1 MSFKISCL
9 LFARNK
15 NSQILLLQRKKAPNK
30 GLWSPPGGKL
40 EMSLGESPVECAKR
54 ESFEEM
60 GLELHDRDLQLFG
73 YVSEKNYEGNGH
85 WLMFLFEIIPPSPT
99 YQVQSMRE
107 HFNFF
112 PEPRLTVSR
121 FPLQIISW
129 FGLSMTK
136 EGSGSGVFVL
146 ILMTKALKLGLKPD
160 LFQRII
166 TNDPWKDF
174 ITTLI

>member
-85 WLMFLFEIIPPSPT
+85 WLMFLFEIIPPLPDLPGSINEGT
-99 YQVQSMRE
+99 FQ
-107 HFNFF
+107 FF
-112 PEPRLTVSR
+112 SR
-121 FPLQIISW
+121 AEVDRLQIPPSDHKLVWPFYDKRRLGFWGIRADFDDESTKIRIEARPIS
-129 FGLSMTK
+129 
-136 EGSGSGVFVL
+136 E
-146 ILMTKALKLGLKPD
+146 
-160 LFQRII
+160 
-166 TNDPWKDF
+166 NNN
-174 ITTLI
+174 